1 MKKTTFLIAM
11 LFAFYTQLHAQSMV
25 SPVSATT
32 TFTPDY
38 STNLTYTYD
47 GSGLVTPVGL
57 TSDHNG
63 TDITNSF
70 VANEI
75 TGTIDFYLGAS
86 YDIEGLS
93 FWNQNAG
100 EPSTSVG
107 VNGVAF
113 YYSLDGTAY
122 LPISGAPTV
131 FAEVFTSVSAPE
143 QFSFPEISAV
153 YIRMEV
159 LSNHGD
165 PDGTGFAEIAF
176 LGELTPTIGIKD
188 QTAIAFSFY
197 PNPASNHVVVTCNF
211 EKATVEVYDMTGKQV
226 LNKNLNLGENSMDVS
241 ALSSGVYLARFI
253 SENKV
258 DTKKLIIK

>member
-1 MKKTTFLIAM
+1 MKKTTFLIAI

-38 STNLTYTYD
+38 STNLIYTYD
-47 GSGLVTPVGL
+47 GSGLVTPGSL
-57 TSDHNG
+57 TSDHSG
-63 TDITNSF
+63 TDTVNSF

-75 TGTIDFYLGAS
+75 TGTIDFYLGTS

-100 EPSTSVG
+100 GPSTSVG

-122 LPISGAPTV
+122 LPIPGAPTV
-131 FAEVFTSVSAPE
+131 FAEVFTNISAPE
-143 QFSFPEISAV
+143 QFTFPAVSAA

-176 LGELTPTIGIKD
+176 LGSPTLGVNNNEVS
-188 QTAIAFSFY
+188 AFSVY
-197 PNPASNHVVVTCNF
+197 PNPASNHVVVSSNM

>member
-100 EPSTSVG
+100 GPSTSVG
-107 VNGVAF
+107 VNGVTF

-143 QFSFPEISAV
+143 QFSFPVISAA

-226 LNKNLNLGENSMDVS
+226 LNKNLNQGENSMDVS